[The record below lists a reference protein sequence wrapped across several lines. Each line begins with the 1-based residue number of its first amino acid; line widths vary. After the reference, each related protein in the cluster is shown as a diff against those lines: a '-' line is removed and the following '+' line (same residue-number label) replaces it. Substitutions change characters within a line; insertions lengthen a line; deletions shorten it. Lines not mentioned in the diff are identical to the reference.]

1 VKAYTSSE
9 LDKIFFH
16 LPNDLKT
23 KGKYLIEKN
32 YVLKAIAKFIFEKR
46 RYERLSDEVIF
57 GAISSV
63 KWENDFDYW
72 KQYNAVQTK
81 TGNLAFGDNGTQ
93 STRAIYDTL
102 DAQLPSLFTE

>member
-1 VKAYTSSE
+1 MI
-9 LDKIFFH
+9 LR
-16 LPNDLKT
+16 

-63 KWENDFDYW
+63 KWENDF
-72 KQYNAVQTK
+72 TI
-81 TGNLAFGDNGTQ
+81 GNN
-93 STRAIYDTL
+93 IM
-102 DAQLPSLFTE
+102 LFRLRQET